1 MAISVKGSGTTK
13 AGITP
18 VPVDSFVISAADVIR
33 YLENE
38 VLGFKIAADIKRWRG
53 VSDAYSYVRMRCVF
67 AKKDMVIDT
76 KASSFV
82 DRVLEQDGHNTQ
94 FKDNVIKSLTP
105 FMYPT
110 RQNMMRT
117 PVETLHLLQM
127 RGVYGNRLEEL
138 INYCELKYNKEKG
151 VFMIYL
157 RPEAIITDMLKDPA
171 TNAIDGNMSIIG
183 VTGEDESDLKW
194 FIEIRKSADTGLDN
208 ISIDNIFANK

>member
-1 MAISVKGSGTTK
+1 MSISVNGSGITK
-13 AGITP
+13 AGVTP
-18 VPVDSFVISAADVIR
+18 VPVDSYVVSAAEVIR
-33 YLENE
+33 YLEND

-67 AKKDMVIDT
+67 AKKDLVIDN
-76 KASSFV
+76 KASTFV
-82 DRVLEQDGHNTQ
+82 DRVLEQDGCNAQ
-94 FKDNVIKSLTP
+94 FKDNVIKSLEQ

-117 PVETLHLLQM
+117 PMETLHLLQM

-138 INYCELKYNKEKG
+138 INYCELKFNKEKG

-171 TNAIDGNMSIIG
+171 TNKIDGNMSIIG

-194 FIEIRKSADTGLDN
+194 FIEVRKSADMGLDN
-208 ISIDNIFANK
+208 ISIDNIFAK